1 VADVAADVAEVEAE
15 VADVAA
21 EEAAVVAL
29 AVRVATDTKV
39 ELEVSASVMNPISRT
54 MPEPVNPITDE

>member
-1 VADVAADVAEVEAE
+1 

-21 EEAAVVAL
+21 EVAEVAAEEAEVAAEVADVWAL
-29 AVRVATDTKV
+29 DVRVATDTKV
-39 ELEVSASVMNPISRT
+39 ELEVSASVMNPMSRT